1 MPVLSLHGLD
11 SETDP
16 REPGHLV
23 SKVSVRGFH
32 FWAPAQSSHSLDSLG
47 LLDNHPC
54 GHIPGC
60 VPEVSASPKGAIDED

>member
-1 MPVLSLHGLD
+1 M
-11 SETDP
+11 
-16 REPGHLV
+16 
-23 SKVSVRGFH
+23 RGFH

-54 GHIPGC
+54 GHIPGR